1 MTLQILADWA
11 GAVLLF
17 IGVFFTLVAAIGLV
31 RFQDIYSR
39 MHAASKPQ
47 FLGLMFVLVGVGLE
61 SWEWRWIVLTVVVLI
76 LQFLTAP
83 VASHMV
89 GRAVYRTGVA
99 EPRPAEGVVG
109 ADLLV
114 DELTEDLENS
124 SVGDGS

>member
-1 MTLQILADWA
+1 MTLQIVADWL

-17 IGVFFTLVAAIGLV
+17 AGVFFTLVGAIGQI

-47 FLGLMFVLVGVGLE
+47 FLGLMFVLAGIGLE
-61 SWEWRWIVLTVVVLI
+61 SWQWRWIVLIIVVLV

-83 VASHMV
+83 VASHLV
-89 GRAVYRTGVA
+89 ARAAYRTGVA
-99 EPRPAEGVVG
+99 EPRPEEGIAG

-114 DELTEDLENS
+114 DELTEDLQS
-124 SVGDGS
+124 SSLGDAS